1 MLPGP
6 LVETMLKVLPTSD
19 TPTLLRL
26 YRKIIIRS
34 GEVKKLIEAKDYA
47 RLALLSSLIR
57 SLQQP
62 KQELKILALQILL
75 DILEK

>member
-1 MLPGP
+1 
-6 LVETMLKVLPTSD
+6 MLKVLPTSD

-34 GEVKKLIEAKDYA
+34 GEVKKLIEAEDYA

>member
-1 MLPGP
+1 
-6 LVETMLKVLPTSD
+6 MLKVLPTSD